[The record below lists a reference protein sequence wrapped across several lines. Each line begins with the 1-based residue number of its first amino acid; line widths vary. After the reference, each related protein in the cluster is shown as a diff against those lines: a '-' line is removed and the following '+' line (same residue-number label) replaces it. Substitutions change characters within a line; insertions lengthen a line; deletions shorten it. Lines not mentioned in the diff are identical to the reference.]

1 MFAQTDPARPAFEVV
16 SVKPTPPE
24 RLNHLRYEKCTGGG
38 PFVTEGTPLLWSI
51 EFAYQLRDSD
61 LAGWPAWLESFADA
75 YEMEGRPAG
84 RVTEQ
89 QCRQM
94 VQSLLADRFHLKIH
108 RETKERSVYLL
119 LIGKNG
125 SKLRV
130 VKTDSPKTGGGVR
143 INGPLMQSL
152 SESEAPEGWDMP
164 RLAGYLGDVP
174 DVGRP
179 VLDRTGLTGLYAFSL
194 QFSRKDGDDRPIVF
208 LALQEQLGLKLEA
221 AKAPLDVVV
230 IDHVERPSGN

>member
-1 MFAQTDPARPAFEVV
+1 
-16 SVKPTPPE
+16 
-24 RLNHLRYEKCTGGG
+24 
-38 PFVTEGTPLLWSI
+38 
-51 EFAYQLRDSD
+51 
-61 LAGWPAWLESFADA
+61 
-75 YEMEGRPAG
+75 
-84 RVTEQ
+84 
-89 QCRQM
+89 
-94 VQSLLADRFHLKIH
+94 
-108 RETKERSVYLL
+108 
-119 LIGKNG
+119 
-125 SKLRV
+125 
-130 VKTDSPKTGGGVR
+130 
-143 INGPLMQSL
+143 MQSL

-230 IDHVERPSGN
+230 IDHVERPSGIRLLDWDLRFHVSADHLLDFGLAHGANALLNHLASLEQQQRGDAAHVIAHGGAAVGVYIHLAHLRLAGVFGGNGVDRRSDLPARAAPFRPEIHQHRDIGPEDILIEARIGKS